1 MPSVQYSRIFTQGDA
16 ATTTETKPVVLQH
29 PFTMMISGPTACGK
43 TTFVKDLLQH
53 HNTRI
58 QPTVQRIV
66 WLYKRWQPLYGVIQ
80 STVYPEV
87 EFYQGIPSDINEDEY
102 FDTKLNNLLIM
113 DDMMSEAG
121 KDKRIT
127 DLFTEGSHHRSLS
140 VISINQNLYASKDP
154 TQRRNCHYLVM
165 FNNPV
170 DKQSMI
176 TLARQMYPG
185 KSEYF
190 LKKFEKATKQP
201 YGCLLVDLKPF
212 TPEHARLKYD
222 LMWIDRKSTNN
233 ESLTELTNQ
242 ITESDRNCIKGEQQ
256 SDLNHLS
263 VGSQT
268 VDIAGYNCEIMA
280 ENTNACG
287 DCGLLF
293 DSSHD
298 VQRHVKRGWCAE
310 NNDTTQPKKRKIDDS
325 SDGEMEDNVEENQA
339 YLSLLKKTINCND
352 DKYDILYNQ
361 FIQDGE
367 DEESAQEMT
376 EDRIQ
381 PYNERTFF
389 TKYKYLL
396 DSYILPLQNST
407 LHQKILQDIH
417 SLTQKHVSTE
427 SAIKRVLRK
436 YKPDFKELFETE
448 LSDEEIDEDG
458 EEDESDTE

>member
-1 MPSVQYSRIFTQGDA
+1 MPNFSTGAHLGAHLGAPLKGAPQGAPGAHLGTSLGAHLGAPLQGAPQGASGAHLGAPEDVSQGA
-16 ATTTETKPVVLQH
+16 PGGAPQGALQGGPQEIKPTILQH

-43 TTFVKDLLQH
+43 TTFVKELLQNH
-53 HNTRI
+53 IYRI
-58 QPTVQRIV
+58 KPGVQRIV
-66 WLYKRWQPLYGVIQ
+66 WLYKRWQPMYGEIQ

-87 EFYQGIPSDINEDEY
+87 KFYQGIPSDINEDEY
-102 FDTKLNNLLIM
+102 FDTKLNNLLIL

-185 KSEYF
+185 KTEYF

-201 YGCLLVDLKPF
+201 YGFLLVDLKPF

-222 LMWIDRKSTNN
+222 LMWIDRRSTNN
-233 ESLTELTNQ
+233 ESLSELTNQ
-242 ITESDRNCIKGEQQ
+242 MTEPDQNCIKGEQQ
-256 SDLNHLS
+256 SVLNHLS
-263 VGSQT
+263 VGIQT
-268 VDIAGYNCEIMA
+268 VDIAGNNCEIMA
-280 ENTNACG
+280 ENTNACD

-310 NNDTTQPKKRKIDDS
+310 NNDTT
-325 SDGEMEDNVEENQA
+325 
-339 YLSLLKKTINCND
+339 
-352 DKYDILYNQ
+352 
-361 FIQDGE
+361 
-367 DEESAQEMT
+367 
-376 EDRIQ
+376 
-381 PYNERTFF
+381 
-389 TKYKYLL
+389 
-396 DSYILPLQNST
+396 
-407 LHQKILQDIH
+407 
-417 SLTQKHVSTE
+417 
-427 SAIKRVLRK
+427 
-436 YKPDFKELFETE
+436 
-448 LSDEEIDEDG
+448 
-458 EEDESDTE
+458 